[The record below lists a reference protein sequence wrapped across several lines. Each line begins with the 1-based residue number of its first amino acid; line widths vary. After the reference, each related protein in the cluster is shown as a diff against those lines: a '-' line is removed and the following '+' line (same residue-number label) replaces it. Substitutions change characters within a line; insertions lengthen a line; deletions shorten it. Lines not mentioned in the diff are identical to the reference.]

1 MRFAPA
7 LAASLTN
14 FASLASPPDTILH
27 NATIHTMDDATPR
40 ASAIAIT
47 NGRITAV
54 GLQSDIVTLAGPDTH
69 VIDLRGTTILPG
81 LIDAHGHLA
90 GLGQL
95 SLGVVDLSGTR
106 SYAEV
111 IERVAQRVRTAA
123 PGDWIVG
130 RGWDHESWPAPEDS
144 PRTLPTHDPLSE
156 ISPDNPVW
164 LSRVDGHAA
173 LANRAAMELAGI
185 DPGTSSPAGGE
196 IIRDE
201 RGNPTGVFIDNAEA
215 LVERIIPANIG
226 GDPRAIILE
235 AQRRCFEVGLTG
247 VHDMGV
253 HPTTAAM
260 YLQMADA
267 GEIKLRINAALPA
280 NVALRHMSEH
290 DPITDHPT
298 ITLRSCKLYMDG
310 AMGSRGAWLLEPY
323 ADRPTGPEGEPY
335 TGLAVSDPDFV
346 EAVAKLALE
355 RGYQVSTHAIGD
367 RANREVLDAYERA
380 ARSLTS
386 NSPNSLRTLQDAR
399 FRVEHAQLLSPA
411 DIPRFAA
418 LGIIPSMQPTHCTS
432 DMRWVADRV
441 GDERAL
447 GAYAWQSLLASGAI
461 IAGGSDFPVESHNP
475 FLGLYAA
482 VTRQNLEGLPHG
494 GWLPDQRMTR
504 AQALRSMTLHAAH
517 ASFHE
522 DSRGSLTPGKL
533 ADLIVIDRDLMTCPE
548 DEIPTTKVLLT
559 MIGGQ
564 IVHNPAN
571 FAPNRR

>member
-1 MRFAPA
+1 
-7 LAASLTN
+7 
-14 FASLASPPDTILH
+14 
-27 NATIHTMDDATPR
+27 
-40 ASAIAIT
+40 
-47 NGRITAV
+47 
-54 GLQSDIVTLAGPDTH
+54 
-69 VIDLRGTTILPG
+69 
-81 LIDAHGHLA
+81 
-90 GLGQL
+90 
-95 SLGVVDLSGTR
+95 
-106 SYAEV
+106 
-111 IERVAQRVRTAA
+111 
-123 PGDWIVG
+123 
-130 RGWDHESWPAPEDS
+130 
-144 PRTLPTHDPLSE
+144 
-156 ISPDNPVW
+156 
-164 LSRVDGHAA
+164 
-173 LANRAAMELAGI
+173 MELAGI

-201 RGNPTGVFIDNAEA
+201 QGNPTGVFIDNAEA
-215 LVERIIPANIG
+215 LVERVIPANIG

-290 DPITDHPT
+290 DPIIDHHT

-323 ADRPTGPEGEPY
+323 TDRPTGPEGEPY
-335 TGLAVSDPDFV
+335 TGLAVSNPDFV

-367 RANREVLDAYERA
+367 RANREVLDACERA
-380 ARSLTS
+380 ARSLS
-386 NSPNSLRTLQDAR
+386 SSSPNSSGSLKEAR
-399 FRVEHAQLLSPA
+399 FRIEHAQLLSPA
-411 DIPRFAA
+411 DIPRFAS
-418 LGIIPSMQPTHCTS
+418 LGIIASMQPTHCTS

-482 VTRQNLEGLPHG
+482 ITRQNLEGLPHG
-494 GWLPDQRMTR
+494 GWHPDQRMSR
-504 AQALRSMTLHAAH
+504 QQALRSMTLHAAH

-548 DEIPTTKVLLT
+548 DQIPTTKVLLT
-559 MIGGQ
+559 MIGGET
-564 IVHNPAN
+564 VHNPAN
-571 FAPNRR
+571 FSPSPR